1 MIRHSDVYRGPLV
14 SLGPLIIR
22 PVTLWGFTYC
32 SMHYYHGFVPANAV
46 SLAFLSKKIMIYIYC
61 SSLFNRLYGIVDPSN
76 RRTFLHLHIW
86 TIYVSQV
93 VDRIAL
99 RKGQKPFQNCIYDIF
114 RTWYNKQNIKENRD
128 DVPWH
133 EELYWYHIVLSTDR
147 LILYFC

>member
-1 MIRHSDVYRGPLV
+1 MFTEVRWFLWARSSSDQQPCGV
-14 SLGPLIIR
+14 SHIVLCIII
-22 PVTLWGFTYC
+22 TDLCLQMLFLWLF
-32 SMHYYHGFVPANAV
+32 
-46 SLAFLSKKIMIYIYC
+46 FLKKLWYIYC